1 MLASAHFVDKLSF
14 NVVIRVIM
22 KTSKYPVLFSSD
34 RIQEMV
40 RRLGEQITKDFEG
53 KNLIIVGVLRGS
65 FIFMAD
71 LCRQIDL
78 PFEIDFVRLHSYGEK
93 KESSGTV
100 QISKDIETDIKN
112 KDVLIIEEIVDSGRT
127 LDFLISRLKASDP
140 SSLKVVAL
148 LDKPS
153 KRVVPVAIDYLGS
166 KVEDKFL
173 VGYGLDFNEQY
184 RNLPSIHFL
193 E

>member
-1 MLASAHFVDKLSF
+1 MGA
-14 NVVIRVIM
+14 N
-22 KTSKYPVLFSSD
+22 KYPILFSSD
-34 RIQEMV
+34 QIQGMV
-40 RRLGEQITKDFEG
+40 KRLGDNITKDFRG

-78 PFEIDFVRLHSYGEK
+78 QFQVDFVRLHSYGAQ

-100 QISKDIETDIKN
+100 QISKDIETDIKD
-112 KDVLIIEEIVDSGRT
+112 KDVLVIEEIVDTGRT
-127 LDFLISRLKASDP
+127 LDFLIDRLKASDP
-140 SSLKVVAL
+140 SSLKVAAL

-153 KRVVPVAIDYLGS
+153 RRVVPVKIDYLGAA
-166 KVEDKFL
+166 VEDKFL

-184 RNLPSIHFL
+184 RNLPAIHFL

>member
-1 MLASAHFVDKLSF
+1 MLTSAQFIDKLSAG
-14 NVVIRVIM
+14 VIFSQFM
-22 KTSKYPVLFSSD
+22 EATKYPILFSSD
-34 RIQEMV
+34 QIQGMV
-40 RRLGEQITKDFEG
+40 RRLGASITKDFNG
-53 KNLIIVGVLRGS
+53 KNLIIIGVLRGS

-78 PFEIDFVRLHSYGEK
+78 QFQIDFVRLHSYGAE

-100 QISKDIETDIKN
+100 QISKDIETDVHN
-112 KDVLIIEEIVDSGRT
+112 KDVLIIEEIVDTGRT
-127 LDFLISRLKASDP
+127 LDFLIDRLKASDP
-140 SSLKVVAL
+140 SSLKVAAL

-153 KRVVPVAIDYLGS
+153 RRVIPVQIDYLGAT
-166 KVEDKFL
+166 VGDKFL
-173 VGYGLDFNEQY
+173 IGYGLDYNEQF

>member
-14 NVVIRVIM
+14 DVVFRLKM
-22 KTSKYPVLFSSD
+22 ETSKYPILFSSTN
-34 RIQEMV
+34 IQAMV
-40 RRLGEQITKDFEG
+40 KRLGEQIAKDFKG
-53 KNLIIVGVLRGS
+53 KNLIIIGVLRGS

-71 LCRQIDL
+71 LCREIDL
-78 PFEIDFVRLHSYGEK
+78 PFEVDFVRLHSYGQK

-112 KDVLIIEEIVDSGRT
+112 KDVLIVEEIVDSGRT
-127 LDFLISRLKASDP
+127 LDFLISRLRASDP

-148 LDKPS
+148 LDKPL
-153 KRVVPVAIDYLGS
+153 KRIVPVQIDYLGS
-166 KVEDKFL
+166 EVEDKFL
-173 VGYGLDFNEQY
+173 IGYGLDFNEQY